1 MSTLLHPQ
9 ALNAAVTA
17 ASAVRSSA
25 PSLMK
30 RFGAGIWRVLEAIGC
45 ERARRHLEVL
55 ASQYESSQPD
65 LAAQLR
71 AASLH
76 DTRG

>member
-9 ALNAAVTA
+9 ALHAAITA

-25 PSLMK
+25 PGLMK
-30 RFGAGIWRVLEAIGC
+30 RFGVGIWRVLESTGR
-45 ERARRHLEVL
+45 ERARRHLDVL
-55 ASQYESSQPD
+55 ASQYESSQPQ

-76 DTRG
+76 DSHG